1 MLPSPQPASAADSQG
16 SAGSDGKKGEWV
28 CAVCGNVNYPYR
40 TKCHMSVCGA
50 PRGFPGPFRT
60 PISAFSAPGTAPLA
74 WTCPVCRNFN
84 RATRDQCHRTGCPVT
99 RTIQD
104 GKVMFSTPQMT
115 PNQSMHSSSAGT
127 SLTGGSKGNMSHGYG
142 AGKSGSMG
150 RSQSQHGGSSAG
162 RNDGAAGAAGDDQQF
177 YFNEPT
183 NPFDPSHPP
192 PAQHHPPS
200 NNRQAQGHQRQNQ
213 VRQNPQ
219 QPPPPSY
226 SSTAAPGYPGMHV
239 QQPHMQQ
246 QGPPASFSFTVMP
259 PHSAGPQL
267 VAVPYLQPQHPYGA
281 PPGALNPQQPVLVA
295 APGWYPSGPQPGQQ
309 AYQVAPQPIVY
320 LDPHFTQGAPQST
333 SRSDFTTTA
342 NISGHGSSTG
352 SAGMDQ
358 QPHPQ
363 VGFPGQEPRV
373 AVVPAQGVTFLAASG
388 SAPGPIGPGSS
399 GAGMPAGGSATA
411 MPGAAHFNSPF
422 HHFQISMNTPPG
434 STTAAPPS

>member
-1 MLPSPQPASAADSQG
+1 MFPTPQSSSAADSQG
-16 SAGSDGKKGEWV
+16 SAGGDGKKGEWV

-115 PNQSMHSSSAGT
+115 PNQSMHSSSAGA
-127 SLTGGSKGNMSHGYG
+127 SVTGGSKGSNSHGYA

-150 RSQSQHGGSSAG
+150 RSQSLHGGSAG
-162 RNDGAAGAAGDDQQF
+162 RNDGSAGAAGDDQQF

-192 PAQHHPPS
+192 PAQQHTQS
-200 NNRQAQGHQRQNQ
+200 NNRPQAQGHQRQHQ
-213 VRQNPQ
+213 VRQPA

-226 SSTAAPGYPGMHV
+226 SNTPAAYPMHV
-239 QQPHMQQ
+239 QQPPMQQ
-246 QGPPASFSFTVMP
+246 QGAPASFSFTVMP
-259 PHSAGPQL
+259 PHNAGPQL
-267 VAVPYLQPQHPYGA
+267 VAVPYHLQAQHPYGA
-281 PPGALNPQQPVLVA
+281 APGTMNPQQPVLVA
-295 APGWYPSGPQPGQQ
+295 APGWYPSGPQPGQP

-320 LDPHFTQGAPQST
+320 LDPHFTQTGPQST

-352 SAGMDQ
+352 SVGMDQ
-358 QPHPQ
+358 QPQ
-363 VGFPGQEPRV
+363 SGFSGQENRV
-373 AVVPAQGVTFLAASG
+373 AVVPAQGVAYLAASG
-388 SAPGPIGPGSS
+388 SAPGPIGPAGLS
-399 GAGMPAGGSATA
+399 GAGVPGGG
-411 MPGAAHFNSPF
+411 GAAAVQAGSHFNSPF

-434 STTAAPPS
+434 STTAAPSS